1 MYLCY
6 TNLHEFVYLC
16 YNTPMI
22 TRTYHKLED
31 YLQPGRV
38 LVLYGPRRVGKTTL
52 IQEFLARTTLKYRAD
67 IGDDLPTAKI
77 LGSRDVKRIL
87 QHVENLELYVIDEAQ
102 LIPGIG
108 MGLKILAD
116 QRPDLCVIATGSS
129 SFSLSQS
136 IGQPL
141 VGRAKTLI
149 LYPISQQELLPT
161 YLNAADLRSHLE
173 EFLIYGSYPSVATTT
188 SLDAKRD
195 YLDELTGSYLLQ
207 DILALEQIKSPITL
221 VNLLKLLAFQIGSE
235 VSLNELANKLD
246 INVRTVGRYLDLL
259 EKSFV
264 IARLGPFGRNLRSE
278 VTQKSK
284 YYFLDNGVRNSVIAQ
299 FNSLTMRNDVGQLWE
314 NFLFVERLK
323 HRSCTPIRNQAY
335 FWRTYQGKEIDFL
348 EEGDG
353 KMAGYEVK
361 WSINTEPKAP
371 KDWRTAYPEATF
383 EVVNPD
389 NYLGFITDAPTRV

>member
-1 MYLCY
+1 
-6 TNLHEFVYLC
+6 
-16 YNTPMI
+16 MI
-22 TRTYHKLED
+22 RRIYHPLEKH
-31 YLQPGRV
+31 LQPGRV
-38 LVLYGPRRVGKTTL
+38 LVIYGPRRVGKTTL
-52 IQEFLARTTLKYRAD
+52 VQELLSRTTLKYRSD
-67 IGDDLPTAKI
+67 IGDDLPTANI

-116 QRPDLCVIATGSS
+116 QRPDLKIIATGSS
-129 SFSLSQS
+129 SFSLSQN
-136 IGQPL
+136 IGEPL
-141 VGRAKTLI
+141 VGRKKTLT
-149 LYPISQQELLPT
+149 LYPISQQELLST
-161 YLNAADLRSHLE
+161 YLNKADLRSHLE
-173 EFLIYGSYPSVATTT
+173 EFLIYGSYPSVVTTT
-188 SLDAKRD
+188 TLETKRD

-207 DILALEQIKSPITL
+207 DILTLEQIKSSATL

-235 VSLNELANKLD
+235 VSLNELANQLN

-264 IARLGPFGRNLRSE
+264 IAKLSPFGRNLRSE

-284 YYFLDNGVRNSVIAQ
+284 YYFLDNGVRNSIISQ
-299 FNSLTMRNDVGQLWE
+299 FNSLDMRNEVGQLWE

-323 HRSCTPIRNQAY
+323 RRSYTPIRNQTY
-335 FWRTYQGKEIDFL
+335 FWRTYQGNEIDFL

-353 KMAGYEVK
+353 AMVGYEAK
-361 WSINTEPKAP
+361 WSTSAQPKAP
-371 KDWRTAYPEATF
+371 KSWLEAYPEAIF

-389 NYLGFITDAPTRV
+389 NYLDFVTDTTQDTI